1 MKIVFMGTP
10 EFAEASLQKLLETE
24 HRIVGVFTQPD
35 KPKGRGYKLVAP
47 PVKELAFAHNIPVY
61 QPQKMRDGTA
71 LTILQELQP
80 DLIVVV
86 AYGKIL
92 PREILELPRYGCI
105 NVHGSLLPKY
115 RGAGPIQWSVI
126 NGEEITGV
134 TTMYMGEGLDTGDMI
149 LKKETPIGEN
159 ETYGELH
166 DRLKEIGAQA
176 LVETIALIE
185 EGKAPREAQDDS
197 LSSYA
202 PMLDKQVARLNFSED
217 AKTLHNLIRGL
228 SPWPV
233 AHTTLDGKP
242 VTEIVAGER
251 YKVTLTV
258 KNAASRYFVVVEDF
272 IPAGFEIINTS
283 LATESQEQAAA
294 LNAGGYSGFERDE
307 KYDDRIA
314 AFADYLPAGEHT
326 YSYLVSASVAGTFAY
341 PSLWASQMYEPAV
354 FGRNA
359 TETLVIK

>member
-10 EFAEASLQKLLETE
+10 EFAEASLQKLLETD
-24 HRIVGVFTQPD
+24 HQIVGVFTQPD

-47 PVKELAFAHNIPVY
+47 PVKELALAHNIPVF

-71 LTILQELQP
+71 LEILQELQP
-80 DLIVVV
+80 DLIAVV

-92 PREILELPRYGCI
+92 PKEILELPRYGCI

-126 NGEEITGV
+126 NGESVTGV

-176 LVETIALIE
+176 LVETIELIE
-185 EGKAPREAQDDS
+185 QGKAPREVQDDS

-202 PMLDKQVARLNFSED
+202 PMLDKQIARLDFTKD
-217 AKTLHNLIRGL
+217 AQTLHNLIRGL

-233 AHTTLDGKP
+233 AHTTVDGKLLKVHRAVLASGKGQP
-242 VTEIVAGER
+242 GEVVDSKKFIVACKEGALELLEVQLEGGKR
-251 YKVTLTV
+251 MKG
-258 KNAASRYFVVVEDF
+258 EDF
-272 IPAGFEIINTS
+272 LRGRKPKK
-283 LATESQEQAAA
+283 L
-294 LNAGGYSGFERDE
+294 
-307 KYDDRIA
+307 
-314 AFADYLPAGEHT
+314 GE
-326 YSYLVSASVAGTFAY
+326 
-341 PSLWASQMYEPAV
+341 
-354 FGRNA
+354 
-359 TETLVIK
+359 

>member
-10 EFAEASLQKLLETE
+10 EFAEASLQKLLETD
-24 HRIVGVFTQPD
+24 HQIVGVFTQPD

-47 PVKELAFAHNIPVY
+47 PVKELALAHNIPVF

-71 LTILQELQP
+71 LEILQELQP
-80 DLIVVV
+80 DLIAVV

-92 PREILELPRYGCI
+92 PKEILELPRYGCI

-126 NGEEITGV
+126 NGESVTGV

-176 LVETIALIE
+176 LVETIELIE
-185 EGKAPREAQDDS
+185 QGKAPREVQDDS

-202 PMLDKQVARLNFSED
+202 PMLDKQIARLDFTKD
-217 AKTLHNLIRGL
+217 AQTLHNLIRGL

-233 AHTTLDGKP
+233 AHTTVDGKLLKVHRAVLADGKGQP
-242 VTEIVAGER
+242 GEVVNSKKFIVACKEGALELLEVQLEGGKR
-251 YKVTLTV
+251 MKG
-258 KNAASRYFVVVEDF
+258 EDF
-272 IPAGFEIINTS
+272 LRGRKPKK
-283 LATESQEQAAA
+283 L
-294 LNAGGYSGFERDE
+294 
-307 KYDDRIA
+307 
-314 AFADYLPAGEHT
+314 GE
-326 YSYLVSASVAGTFAY
+326 
-341 PSLWASQMYEPAV
+341 
-354 FGRNA
+354 
-359 TETLVIK
+359 

>member
-10 EFAEASLQKLLETE
+10 EFAEASLQKLLETD
-24 HRIVGVFTQPD
+24 HQIVGVFTQPD

-47 PVKELAFAHNIPVY
+47 PVKELALAHNIPVF

-71 LTILQELQP
+71 LEILQELQP
-80 DLIVVV
+80 DLIAVV

-92 PREILELPRYGCI
+92 PKEILELPRYGCI

-126 NGEEITGV
+126 NGESVTGV

-176 LVETIALIE
+176 LVETIELIE
-185 EGKAPREAQDDS
+185 QGKAPREVQDDS

-202 PMLDKQVARLNFSED
+202 PMLDKQIARLDFTKD
-217 AKTLHNLIRGL
+217 AQTLHNLIRGL

-233 AHTTLDGKP
+233 AHTTVDGKLLKVHRAVLASGKGQP
-242 VTEIVAGER
+242 GEVIDSKKFIVACKEGALELLEVQLEGGKR
-251 YKVTLTV
+251 MKG
-258 KNAASRYFVVVEDF
+258 EDF
-272 IPAGFEIINTS
+272 LRGRKPKK
-283 LATESQEQAAA
+283 L
-294 LNAGGYSGFERDE
+294 
-307 KYDDRIA
+307 
-314 AFADYLPAGEHT
+314 GE
-326 YSYLVSASVAGTFAY
+326 
-341 PSLWASQMYEPAV
+341 
-354 FGRNA
+354 
-359 TETLVIK
+359 